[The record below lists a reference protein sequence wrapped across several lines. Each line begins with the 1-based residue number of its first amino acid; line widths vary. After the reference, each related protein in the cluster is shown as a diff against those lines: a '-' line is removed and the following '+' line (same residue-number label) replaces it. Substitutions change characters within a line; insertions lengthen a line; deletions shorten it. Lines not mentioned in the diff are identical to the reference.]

1 MTLRPPRPALAWA
14 LVAVLL
20 VWLTNT
26 AAQMASALPLPN
38 QQGGLMAGIG
48 IGVGAAAAGIGWLL
62 KLIRPGAGVATD
74 SEALY
79 RAREVDKVLREI
91 AADMRESVNLLR
103 LLVEDAKANREYRE
117 EGREAMAAI
126 HRLEQ
131 KP

>member
-26 AAQMASALPLPN
+26 AAQMAAALPLPN
-38 QQGGLMAGIG
+38 EQGGLMAGIG
-48 IGVGAAAAGIGWLL
+48 IGVGAAAAGIGWFV
-62 KLIRPGAGVATD
+62 KLFRGAGGTTD

-103 LLVEDAKANREYRE
+103 LLVEDAKANRDYRE
-117 EGREAMAAI
+117 EGRQAMAAI